1 MSFQV
6 AIGSLGGTMFFQAGR
21 CTPLRTMNLHDICI
35 YHLSTFYFQKNNG
48 GKGHNQISTKTCY
61 EIKKISTFLLKGE
74 GLQFLK
80 KKPNL
85 NLKCLTT
92 NKVDNFFS
100 LLVIQTRKF

>member
-6 AIGSLGGTMFFQAGR
+6 AIGSLARTVSFQVGL

-35 YHLSTFYFQKNNG
+35 CQLSTFYFQKNEA
-48 GKGHNQISTKTCY
+48 GKGHKQISTKTCY

-74 GLQFLK
+74 GLQFLQ

-92 NKVDNFFS
+92 NKADNFFS
-100 LLVIQTRKF
+100 VITSNSN